1 MPLSNP
7 SRPVYC
13 IKPSFAYL
21 SFRHASS
28 LQVFTRT
35 RRCWL
40 DLGMRPMYVLVVEEL
55 KRQYNDSESERTKDQ
70 NNWTAGRLTSQLRK
84 AEEEA
89 QRTKRIGVAARL
101 EAENNAAGN

>member
-1 MPLSNP
+1 MSVQCKDKEQACN
-7 SRPVYC
+7 R
-13 IKPSFAYL
+13 FD
-21 SFRHASS
+21 
-28 LQVFTRT
+28 T
-35 RRCWL
+35 
-40 DLGMRPMYVLVVEEL
+40 
-55 KRQYNDSESERTKDQ
+55 ERTKDQ